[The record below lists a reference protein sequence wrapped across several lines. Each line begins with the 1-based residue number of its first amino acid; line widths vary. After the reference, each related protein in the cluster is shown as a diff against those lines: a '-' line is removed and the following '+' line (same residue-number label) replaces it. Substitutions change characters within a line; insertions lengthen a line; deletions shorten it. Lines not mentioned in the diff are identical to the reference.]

1 MKHLRGPAPEGGKGE
16 FEAVAPQQGDY
27 EPVRGLDEKSVEMAR
42 LIEAR
47 ASAKTASDYQHIIWA
62 YGVAW
67 SLFAVFGIYLWR
79 RMTRL
84 RADADALSRK
94 LESRD
99 S

>member
-1 MKHLRGPAPEGGKGE
+1 MKSLRGPAPEGGNRE
-16 FEAVAPQQGDY
+16 FEAVAPQEADY
-27 EPVRGLDEKSVEMAR
+27 EPVRGLDEKSVETAR

-67 SLFAVFGIYLWR
+67 SLFAAYGIYLWR
-79 RMTRL
+79 RATRL
-84 RADADALSRK
+84 RADVDELAGK
-94 LESRD
+94 LASRD